1 MPLLTNQ
8 DFLLTLYCMV
18 DDFCRSR
25 PDLVARCSGRRGPQ
39 LKLSPAEIVTLS
51 IFGQWN
57 RFDGERG
64 FWRFAKMRLG
74 DLFPNLCDRSQFNR
88 SSRRFN
94 PVTAGFFQ
102 HVAELLG
109 SRECP
114 YEVIDRFGVVT
125 RRSGRR
131 GIGWLP
137 EYTDKGLCSRLGFF
151 HGVQVLS
158 VVTPAGAITG
168 FGVAAGSTKD
178 QPMAGEL
185 FRFREH
191 SNPSMPWIGCRA
203 ASQVYLGD
211 KGFSGPGR
219 HREWYLETGAVLTC
233 APQKGHAEPW
243 PALKER
249 AIATMRQIVETVH
262 EKLLHRFRLQDE
274 RPHDITGLFTRLCA
288 KSALHNACIWI
299 NRQIGRPDLA
309 FAELLGW

>member
-1 MPLLTNQ
+1 MLTTE
-8 DFLLTLYCMV
+8 DFLLTLYSLV

-25 PDLVARCSGRRGPQ
+25 PDLIARCSGKRGRKT
-39 LKLSPAEIVTLS
+39 KLSPAEIITLS

-57 RFDGERG
+57 RFEGERG
-64 FWRFAKMRLG
+64 FWRFAQMRLRT
-74 DLFPNLCDRSQFNR
+74 LFPNLCHRTQFNR
-88 SSRRFN
+88 ASRRLT
-94 PVTAGFFQ
+94 PVTAAFFQ
-102 HVAELLG
+102 YVAELLG
-109 SRECP
+109 SRDCL
-114 YEVIDRFGVVT
+114 YEVIDRFGVAT

-137 EYTDKGLCSRLGFF
+137 EYTDKGLCSRIGFF

-185 FRFREH
+185 FRFR
-191 SNPSMPWIGCRA
+191 NRPNRSMPWIGRAA

-211 KGFSGPGR
+211 KGFSGPRR
-219 HREWYLETGAVLTC
+219 HREWFFETGAVLTC
-233 APQKGHAEPW
+233 APQKGHGEPW

-249 AIATMRQIVETVH
+249 AIASMRQIVETVH
-262 EKLLHRFRLQDE
+262 EKLLKRFRLQEE

-299 NRQIGRPDLA
+299 NRQLGRDDLA
-309 FAELLGW
+309 FATLLGW

>member
-1 MPLLTNQ
+1 MLPIE
-8 DFLLTLYCMV
+8 DFLVTLFCMV
-18 DDFCRSR
+18 DDFCQSR
-25 PDLVARCSGRRGPQ
+25 PELITRCTGKRGRKT
-39 LKLSPAEIVTLS
+39 KLRPSEIVTLS
-51 IFGQWN
+51 IFGQWT
-57 RFDGERG
+57 RFDGERS
-64 FWRFAKMRLG
+64 FWRFAQTRLD

-88 SSRRFN
+88 ASRRLN

-102 HVAELLG
+102 HLAELLG
-109 SRECP
+109 SRECL

-137 EYTDKGLCSRLGFF
+137 EYSDKGLCSRIGFF

-158 VVTPAGAITG
+158 CVTPTGVITG

-185 FRFREH
+185 FRYR
-191 SNPSMPWIGCRA
+191 NGPNQCMPWIGRQA

-211 KGFSGPGR
+211 KGFSGPSR
-219 HREWYLETGAVLTC
+219 HREWFLETGALLTC
-233 APQKGHAEPW
+233 APQKGHAPPW
-243 PALKER
+243 PDLMER
-249 AIATMRQIVETVH
+249 AIASMRQIVETVH
-262 EKLLHRFRLQDE
+262 EKLLRRFRLQDE

-299 NRQIGRPDLA
+299 NRSLGRDDLA
-309 FAELLGW
+309 FAALLGW